1 MLQMRPSCECCQRL
15 LPAHE
20 SGAWI
25 CSFECTF
32 CQHCAETVLAGICPN
47 CQGQLLP
54 RPSRALALLARYP
67 ASTEPVHKPAGCAA
81 TAKTGGQE
89 A

>member
-1 MLQMRPSCECCQRL
+1 MLQMRPVCECCAAE

-32 CQHCAETVLAGICPN
+32 CEACAGGKLGLRCPN
-47 CQGQLLP
+47 CGGQLLP
-54 RPSRALALLARYP
+54 RPARSLDLLQRYP
-67 ASTEPVHKPAGCAA
+67 ASQERIVKADGCSANA
-81 TAKTGGQE
+81 
-89 A
+89 